1 MISLKNISKSF
12 HKKSV
17 LCDVS
22 FQISEHSITT
32 LVGPNGIGNR
42 KL

>member
-17 LCDVS
+17 LYDVS
-22 FQISEHSITT
+22 FQIPEHSITT
-32 LVGPNGIGNR
+32 LVGPNGIG
-42 KL
+42 KLRC